1 MGNITKELQKLL
13 KDYNKKVLQSVPTMA
28 RQIATDAEPEYRKI
42 INSPHV
48 TMSFPL
54 NLGKSQIEYAKVVLF
69 GDKGNKDEAVT

>member
-42 INSPHV
+42 INESGAQSPIIFSNFETV
-48 TMSFPL
+48 
-54 NLGKSQIEYAKVVLF
+54 SQY
-69 GDKGNKDEAVT
+69 T

>member
-42 INSPHV
+42 INESINQYYATHKSRV
-48 TMSFPL
+48 NVQRLFPMRE
-54 NLGKSQIEYAKVVLF
+54 LGISKWIIK
-69 GDKGNKDEAVT
+69 